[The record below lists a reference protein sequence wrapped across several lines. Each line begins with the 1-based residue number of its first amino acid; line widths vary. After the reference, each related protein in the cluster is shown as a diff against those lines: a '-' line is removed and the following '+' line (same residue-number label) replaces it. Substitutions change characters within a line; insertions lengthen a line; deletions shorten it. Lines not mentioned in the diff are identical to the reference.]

1 MYRSLLDRR
10 VFTYKLKKL
19 LSAQIARHVARRH
32 RGRATASLMD
42 ELAVAHMVT
51 SLLGL
56 IEWWLARGLEPD
68 VDQMAEIYDRLI
80 IQATWQALLNGPP
93 CLNNCLLIPH

>member
-1 MYRSLLDRR
+1 MGPYDLMLCNSPNVRSWG
-10 VFTYKLKKL
+10 
-19 LSAQIARHVARRH
+19 SH

-42 ELAVAHMVT
+42 NRAVAHMVT

-93 CLNNCLLIPH
+93 LSE